1 MTLGQIYMFGKS
13 FNKAQSDLVAS
24 FLSGYVVISEGRYTT
39 IDDLVRAFVQ
49 VTKNVR
55 LEYHVFI
62 KIMKHIRPRYVYRNK
77 KEWIMINHAVQMPT
91 SEDITIVN

>member
-1 MTLGQIYMFGKS
+1 MIGKTY
-13 FNKAQSDLVAS
+13 NKAQSDLVAS
-24 FLSGYVVISEGRYTT
+24 FLSGYVVLSEGQYTT

-77 KEWIMINHAVQMPT
+77 KEWIMIDHVVQMPT
-91 SEDITIVN
+91 SEYITPVS